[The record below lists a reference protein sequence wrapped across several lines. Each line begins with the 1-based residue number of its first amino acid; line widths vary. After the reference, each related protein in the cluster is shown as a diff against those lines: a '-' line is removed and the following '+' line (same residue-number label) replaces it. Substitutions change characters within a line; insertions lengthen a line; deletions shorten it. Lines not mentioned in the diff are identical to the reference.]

1 MTGLWLA
8 GGVFGGVMI
17 AIAGLLYSLRQLA
30 KFLSTTVPQATDTL
44 VIEGWIPDHA
54 VETAAR
60 ALVHGEYRWAIIV
73 GQPIWKGAHLSKYES
88 LAQLTADTLKKLGV
102 EPSQLAVV
110 PCPQVNHYRTYTA
123 ALEVKQWLQQHRPE
137 LTAVNVL
144 TLSAHARRSWLVYR
158 RTLAPTVKVGV
169 IAAASPNYDPNHWW
183 RSSAG
188 FRHVISEF
196 IAYSYARLFDWRA

>member
-1 MTGLWLA
+1 MAGLWLA
-8 GGVFGGVMI
+8 GGLLGLSTI
-17 AIAGLLYSLRQLA
+17 AIAAIIYGFRQLA
-30 KFLSTTVPQATDTL
+30 KFLSITAPLATDTL

-60 ALVHGEYRWAIIV
+60 ALTYGDYKWAIIV

-88 LAQLTADTLKKLGV
+88 LAQLTAETLQKLGV
-102 EPSQLAVV
+102 EPSRLAVV

-123 ALEVKQWLQQHRPE
+123 ALEVHQWLQQHRPE
-137 LTAVNVL
+137 LTAVNIL

-158 RTLAPTVKVGV
+158 NTLAPTVKVGV
-169 IAAASPNYDPNHWW
+169 IAATSPNYDPNHWW

-188 FRHVISEF
+188 FRHVVSEA
-196 IAYSYARLFDWRA
+196 IAYGYARLFDWRA

>member
-1 MTGLWLA
+1 MTGLWFA
-8 GGVFGGVMI
+8 GGLLAVTMI
-17 AIAGLLYSLRQLA
+17 AISWLIYCLRQLA
-30 KFLSTTVPQATDTL
+30 KFLSITIPQATDTL

-54 VETAAR
+54 VETVAR
-60 ALVHGEYRWAIIV
+60 ALTRGDYKWAIIV

-110 PCPQVNHYRTYTA
+110 PCPRVNHYRTYTA
-123 ALEVKQWLQQHRPE
+123 ALEVQQWLQQHRPE
-137 LTAVNVL
+137 LTAVNVF

-158 RTLAPTVKVGV
+158 NTLAPTVKVGV
-169 IAAASPNYDPNHWW
+169 IAAASHNYDPNHWW